1 MIALIGPC
9 QCESFEHSLMMAGK
23 IAAVS
28 ERLGLPIVFKMSFD
42 KANRTSGGSPRGAG
56 MDVTLRSFRAIK
68 TEYGLKTITDI
79 HEPWQAAKVASV
91 VDIIQI
97 PALLCRQT
105 DLIEA
110 AASTG
115 RSVNIKKGQFLS
127 PGDMIFAVHKAQDAG
142 ADDVLVTERGTTF
155 GYGDL
160 VVDMRSMPIMGA
172 SGPDAVIY
180 DATHSLQSPGSL
192 VGSTGGQRA
201 FMVPLAQAAIAAGAD
216 GLFVETH
223 QDPGNAPSDGAV
235 MLQVDLLYD
244 FLARMRDLH
253 AFVKGL

>member
-1 MIALIGPC
+1 MIILAGPC
-9 QCESFEHSLMMAGK
+9 QCEGFNHSMMMAERV
-23 IAAVS
+23 AAVS
-28 ERLGLPIVFKMSFD
+28 TRLGLPIIFKMSFD
-42 KANRTSGGSPRGAG
+42 KANRTSGRSPRGAG
-56 MDVTLRSFRAIK
+56 MDATLRAFQAVK
-68 TEYGLKTITDI
+68 QQFGLKTITDI
-79 HEPWQAAKVASV
+79 HEPYQAPHVAHV
-91 VDIIQI
+91 VDILQI

-110 AASTG
+110 AARTG

-127 PGDMIFAVHKAQDAG
+127 PGDIVFAVNKAREAG
-142 ADDVLVTERGTTF
+142 ANDVLVTERGTTF

-160 VVDMRSMPIMGA
+160 VVDMRSMPIMGS
-172 SGPDAVIY
+172 SGADSVIY

-192 VGSTGGQRA
+192 HGSTGGERA

-216 GLFVETH
+216 GIFLETH
-223 QDPGNAPSDGAV
+223 QDPDNAPSDGSV
-235 MLQVDLLYD
+235 MLPVDRLYD